1 MMQARLRKVQ
11 SIASNQACADCGCKN
26 PQWASVTYGIFF
38 CLECSGT
45 HRSLGVHLS
54 FVRSVIMDS
63 WSDSQLK
70 RMEVGGNSAWNDFLD
85 RYADAT
91 ETATIAKKYASP
103 AAQYYREKLDVLVAG
118 RAWTPPPGLMPK
130 QKTVWTSADQY
141 ANNAVPFHLV
151 FVVTG
156 ALYPTSCI
164 PSLVC
169 RFENQQKMHR
179 SSRSSRRLA
188 KLG

>member
-1 MMQARLRKVQ
+1 MATPMMQARLRKVQ
-11 SIASNQACADCGCKN
+11 AIASNQACADCGCKN

-63 WSDSQLK
+63 WSESQLK

-85 RYADAT
+85 RYADST

-103 AAQYYREKLDVLVAG
+103 AAQFYREKLDVLVAG
-118 RAWTPPPGLMPK
+118 RAWTPPPGLTPK
-130 QKTVWTSADQY
+130 QKTVARSTLSTASRASSA
-141 ANNAVPFHLV
+141 A
-151 FVVTG
+151 
-156 ALYPTSCI
+156 
-164 PSLVC
+164 
-169 RFENQQKMHR
+169 
-179 SSRSSRRLA
+179 SRNSRRCTA
-188 KLG
+188 PPARAVASQSWDDWGEGWGTVGANS